1 MSYASNVLNKLKEQ
15 YPSQTL
21 FHQAVE
27 EVFESLEPALQKDK
41 RYESYSILERLTIP
55 DREILFSC
63 KLG

>member
-41 RYESYSILERLTIP
+41 KYESYAILERLM
-55 DREILFSC
+55 R
-63 KLG
+63 